1 MILPAIRK
9 ESVAC
14 IRIEAPPGS
23 GKFLGCGK
31 GWVQERWA
39 AQKGHP
45 RCPDCGRPLL
55 VTGSFLEA
63 KLR

>member
-31 GWVQERWA
+31 GWVHLAWQPP
-39 AQKGHP
+39 GP
-45 RCPDCGRPLL
+45 GNRCPTCGRPLL